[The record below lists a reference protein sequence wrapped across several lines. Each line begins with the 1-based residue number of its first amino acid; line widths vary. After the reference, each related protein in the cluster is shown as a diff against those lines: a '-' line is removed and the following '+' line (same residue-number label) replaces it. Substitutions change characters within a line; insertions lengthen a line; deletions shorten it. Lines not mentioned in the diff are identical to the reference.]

1 MENVGDREKCKWIKL
16 INFRSFIDSCYDFHK
31 SSRIIIHGNASEKR
45 TETKQVEVKLLRIFS
60 LSLRFNKNT

>member
-31 SSRIIIHGNASEKR
+31 SSRIIIHGNVRIREENWNEAS
-45 TETKQVEVKLLRIFS
+45 
-60 LSLRFNKNT
+60 

>member
-31 SSRIIIHGNASEKR
+31 SLLLFMETYASEKR
-45 TETKQVEVKLLRIFS
+45 TGTKQVEVKLLRIFS